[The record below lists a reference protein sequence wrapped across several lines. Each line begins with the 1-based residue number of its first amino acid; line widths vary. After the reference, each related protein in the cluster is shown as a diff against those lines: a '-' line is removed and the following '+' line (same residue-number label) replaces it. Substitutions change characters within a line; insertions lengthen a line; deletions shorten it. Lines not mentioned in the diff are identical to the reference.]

1 MLVLVL
7 VLVLMVVRMGMVMT
21 MAMTMTVVM
30 VAVPVIG
37 HMATV
42 GAAFGLKGQVGFD
55 HGHVHA
61 AQHVGE
67 HMVWFDLQVVGLQF
81 NGNVAVAQVVGRTH
95 QVKGCAVLCA
105 GSDFEHALGGGNH
118 TDHGAVFGHQY
129 VTAAHGLTTWQKN
142 GQFTPLAVSGCKA

>member
-1 MLVLVL
+1 MLVL

-55 HGHVHA
+55 HGHGHL
-61 AQHVGE
+61 QK
-67 HMVWFDLQVVGLQF
+67 MDRDLY
-81 NGNVAVAQVVGRTH
+81 T
-95 QVKGCAVLCA
+95 
-105 GSDFEHALGGGNH
+105 GSLMA
-118 TDHGAVFGHQY
+118 
-129 VTAAHGLTTWQKN
+129 
-142 GQFTPLAVSGCKA
+142 